1 MRVTILSIGDELL
14 SGKTVNTNANY
25 ISLVL
30 DGLGCEIVKQV
41 TVADRKNDI
50 LDCLTDLFKMPI
62 DLILCTGGLGPTSD
76 DITLDVIFSFF
87 NSKKLFDDKYWIKL
101 MNKFSN
107 IGIPISKSHKKQAV
121 VPDNGSIIPNSIG
134 TARGFQFE
142 KNKIVFIAM
151 PGVPSEMQA
160 MMNDTIIPMVKSKIV
175 KSKYVATIRT
185 TGAAETILHDL
196 INKNND
202 DDDDN
207 INIGY
212 YPSVYGVDIRLVGKD
227 LNKLNNI
234 KENIANT
241 VSDYFYTFS
250 DHNLEEIVVNK
261 LIKHQFTIATAESCT
276 GGLIGNRIT
285 EVPGSS
291 NVYKGSIVAYSNSVK
306 INNLGIDKN
315 NLEKYGAVSREIAG
329 EMARQ
334 VRKTFNS
341 KIGVSTTG
349 IAGPGGSTKEKPIGL
364 VYVALSS
371 KEDLVIKKYNFHSNR
386 NKNKIR
392 SSQAV
397 LKIIQD
403 YCENYE

>member
-134 TARGFQFE
+134 TARGLQFE

-185 TGAAETILHDL
+185 TGASETILYDL
-196 INKNND
+196 INKNN
-202 DDDDN
+202 DDDN

-234 KENIANT
+234 KENIAKT

-250 DHNLEEIVVNK
+250 ENNLEEIVVSK

-315 NLEKYGAVSREIAG
+315 NLKKYGAVSREIAG

-334 VRKTFNS
+334 VRKIFNS

-349 IAGPGGSTKEKPIGL
+349 IAGPGGGTKEKPIGL

-403 YCENYE
+403 YCENNE

>member
-1 MRVTILSIGDELL
+1 MKVAILSIGDELL
-14 SGKTVNTNANY
+14 SGKTINTNANY

-30 DGLGCEIVKQV
+30 DDLGCEIVKQV
-41 TVADRKNDI
+41 TVADRKSDI

-76 DITLDVIFSFF
+76 DITLEVIFSFF

-107 IGIPISKSHKKQAV
+107 IGIPISKSNKKQAV

-151 PGVPSEMQA
+151 PGVPSEMKA
-160 MMNDTIIPMVKSKIV
+160 MMNDTIIPMVESKIV

-185 TGAAETILHDL
+185 TGAAETILYDL
-196 INKNND
+196 INKNN
-202 DDDDN
+202 DDDN

-212 YPSVYGVDIRLVGKD
+212 YPSVYGVDIRLAGKD

-241 VSDYFYTFS
+241 VSDYYYTFS
-250 DHNLEEIVVNK
+250 EHNLEEIVVNK

-315 NLEKYGAVSREIAG
+315 NLKKYGAVSREIAG

-334 VRKTFNS
+334 VRKIFNS

-349 IAGPGGSTKEKPIGL
+349 IAGPGGGTKEKPIGL

-371 KEDLVIKKYNFHSNR
+371 KEDLVIKEYNFHSNR

>member
-107 IGIPISKSHKKQAV
+107 IGIPISKSNKKQAV

-160 MMNDTIIPMVKSKIV
+160 MMNDTIIPMVESKIV

-185 TGAAETILHDL
+185 TGAAETILYDL
-196 INKNND
+196 INKNN
-202 DDDDN
+202 DDDN

-234 KENIANT
+234 KENIAET

-250 DHNLEEIVVNK
+250 ENNLEEIVVNK

-349 IAGPGGSTKEKPIGL
+349 IAGPGGGTKEKPIGL

>member
-185 TGAAETILHDL
+185 TGAAETILYDL
-196 INKNND
+196 INKNN
-202 DDDDN
+202 DDDN

-349 IAGPGGSTKEKPIGL
+349 IAGPGGGTKEKPIGL

>member
-41 TVADRKNDI
+41 TVADRKSDI

-107 IGIPISKSHKKQAV
+107 IGIPISKSNKKQAV

-160 MMNDTIIPMVKSKIV
+160 MMNDTIIPMVESKIV

-185 TGAAETILHDL
+185 TGAAETILYDL
-196 INKNND
+196 INKNN
-202 DDDDN
+202 DDDN

-234 KENIANT
+234 KENIAKT
-241 VSDYFYTFS
+241 VSDYYYTFS
-250 DHNLEEIVVNK
+250 EHNLEEIVVNK

-315 NLEKYGAVSREIAG
+315 NLKKYGAVSREIAG

-349 IAGPGGSTKEKPIGL
+349 IAGPGGGTKEKPIGL

>member
-1 MRVTILSIGDELL
+1 MRVAILSIGDELL

-41 TVADRKNDI
+41 TVADRKSDI

-107 IGIPISKSHKKQAV
+107 IGIPISKSNKKQAV

-160 MMNDTIIPMVKSKIV
+160 MMNDTIIPMVESKIV

-185 TGAAETILHDL
+185 TGAAETILYDL
-196 INKNND
+196 INKNN
-202 DDDDN
+202 DDDN

-241 VSDYFYTFS
+241 VSDYYYTFS
-250 DHNLEEIVVNK
+250 EHNLEEIVVNK

-315 NLEKYGAVSREIAG
+315 NLKKYGAVSREIAG

-334 VRKTFNS
+334 VRKIFNS

-349 IAGPGGSTKEKPIGL
+349 IAGPGGGTKEKPIGL

>member
-1 MRVTILSIGDELL
+1 MRVAILSIGDELL

-30 DGLGCEIVKQV
+30 DGLGCEIVKQI
-41 TVADRKNDI
+41 TVADRKSDI

-107 IGIPISKSHKKQAV
+107 IGIPISKSNKKQAV

-151 PGVPSEMQA
+151 PGVPSEMKA
-160 MMNDTIIPMVKSKIV
+160 MMNDTIIPMVESKIV

-185 TGAAETILHDL
+185 TGAAETILYDL
-196 INKNND
+196 INKNN
-202 DDDDN
+202 DDDN

-212 YPSVYGVDIRLVGKD
+212 YPSVYGVDIRLAGKD

-241 VSDYFYTFS
+241 VSDYYYTFS
-250 DHNLEEIVVNK
+250 EHNLEEIVVNK

-315 NLEKYGAVSREIAG
+315 NLKKYGAVSREIAG
-329 EMARQ
+329 EMAKQ
-334 VRKTFNS
+334 VRKIFNS

-349 IAGPGGSTKEKPIGL
+349 IAGPGGGTKEKPIGL

>member
-1 MRVTILSIGDELL
+1 MRVAILSIGDELL

-185 TGAAETILHDL
+185 TGAAETILYDL
-196 INKNND
+196 INKNN
-202 DDDDN
+202 DDDN

-241 VSDYFYTFS
+241 VSDYYYTS
-250 DHNLEEIVVNK
+250 SEHNLEEIVVNK

-306 INNLGIDKN
+306 INNLGIDIN

>member
-1 MRVTILSIGDELL
+1 MKVAILSIGDELL
-14 SGKTVNTNANY
+14 SGKTINTNANY

-30 DGLGCEIVKQV
+30 DDLGCEIVKQV
-41 TVADRKNDI
+41 TVADRKSDI

-76 DITLDVIFSFF
+76 DITLEVIFSFF

-101 MNKFSN
+101 MNKYSN
-107 IGIPISKSHKKQAV
+107 IGIPISKSNKKQAV
-121 VPDNGSIIPNSIG
+121 VPDNGSIIPNPIG

-151 PGVPSEMQA
+151 PGVPSEMKA
-160 MMNDTIIPMVKSKIV
+160 MMNDTIIPMVESKIV
-175 KSKYVATIRT
+175 KNKYMATIRT
-185 TGAAETILHDL
+185 TGGAETIIYDL
-196 INKNND
+196 INENND
-202 DDDDN
+202 YNN

-212 YPSVYGVDIRLVGKD
+212 YPSVYGVDIRLVSKN
-227 LNKLNNI
+227 LNKLNTI
-234 KENIANT
+234 KENIANII
-241 VSDYFYTFS
+241 SEYFYTFS
-250 DHNLEEIVVNK
+250 ENSLEYIVVNN

-285 EVPGSS
+285 EVSGSS

-306 INNLGIDKN
+306 INNLGINKN
-315 NLEKYGAVSREIAG
+315 NLKKYGAVSREVAG
-329 EMARQ
+329 EMASQ
-334 VRKTFNS
+334 VRKIFNS

-349 IAGPGGSTKEKPIGL
+349 IAGPSGGTKEKPIGL

>member
-202 DDDDN
+202 DDN

-397 LKIIQD
+397 LKIIHD

>member
-107 IGIPISKSHKKQAV
+107 IGIPISKSNKKQAV

-160 MMNDTIIPMVKSKIV
+160 MMNDTIIPMVESKIV

-185 TGAAETILHDL
+185 TGAAETILYDL
-196 INKNND
+196 INKNN
-202 DDDDN
+202 DDDN

-349 IAGPGGSTKEKPIGL
+349 IAGPGGGTKEKPIGL

>member
-1 MRVTILSIGDELL
+1 MKVAILSIGDELL
-14 SGKTVNTNANY
+14 SGKTINTNANY
-25 ISLVL
+25 ISLAL

-41 TVADRKNDI
+41 TVADRKSDI

-76 DITLDVIFSFF
+76 DITLEVIFSFF

-101 MNKFSN
+101 MNKYSN
-107 IGIPISKSHKKQAV
+107 IGIPISKSNKKQAV
-121 VPDNGSIIPNSIG
+121 VPDNGSIIPNPIG

-151 PGVPSEMQA
+151 PGVPSEMKA
-160 MMNDTIIPMVKSKIV
+160 MMNDTIIPMVESKIV
-175 KSKYVATIRT
+175 KNKYMATIRT
-185 TGAAETILHDL
+185 TGGAETIIYDL
-196 INKNND
+196 INENND
-202 DDDDN
+202 YNN

-212 YPSVYGVDIRLVGKD
+212 YPSVYGVDIRLVGKN
-227 LNKLNNI
+227 LNKLNTI
-234 KENIANT
+234 KENIANII
-241 VSDYFYTFS
+241 SEYFYTFS
-250 DHNLEEIVVNK
+250 ENSLEYIVVNN

-285 EVPGSS
+285 EVSGSS

-306 INNLGIDKN
+306 INNLGINKN
-315 NLEKYGAVSREIAG
+315 NLKKYGAVSREVAG
-329 EMARQ
+329 EMASQ
-334 VRKTFNS
+334 VRKIFNS

-349 IAGPGGSTKEKPIGL
+349 IAGPSGGTKEKPIGL
-364 VYVALSS
+364 VYIALSS

-386 NKNKIR
+386 NKNKIQ

>member
-41 TVADRKNDI
+41 TVADRKSDI

-107 IGIPISKSHKKQAV
+107 IGIPISKSNKKQAV

-160 MMNDTIIPMVKSKIV
+160 MMNDTIIPMVESKIV

-185 TGAAETILHDL
+185 TGAAETILYDL
-196 INKNND
+196 INKNN
-202 DDDDN
+202 DDDN

-241 VSDYFYTFS
+241 VSDYYYTFS
-250 DHNLEEIVVNK
+250 EHNLEEIVVNK

-349 IAGPGGSTKEKPIGL
+349 IAGPGGGTKEKPIGL

>member
-14 SGKTVNTNANY
+14 SGKTLNTNANY

-41 TVADRKNDI
+41 TVADRKSDI

-107 IGIPISKSHKKQAV
+107 IGIPISKSNKKQAV

-160 MMNDTIIPMVKSKIV
+160 MMNDTIIPMVESKIV

-185 TGAAETILHDL
+185 TGAAETILYDL
-196 INKNND
+196 INKNN
-202 DDDDN
+202 DDDN

-241 VSDYFYTFS
+241 VSDYYYTFS
-250 DHNLEEIVVNK
+250 EHNLEEIVVNK

-349 IAGPGGSTKEKPIGL
+349 IAGPDGGTKEKPVGL

>member
-107 IGIPISKSHKKQAV
+107 IGIPISKSNKKQAV

-185 TGAAETILHDL
+185 TGAAETILYDL
-196 INKNND
+196 INKNN
-202 DDDDN
+202 DDDN

-234 KENIANT
+234 KENIAKT
-241 VSDYFYTFS
+241 VSNYYYTFS
-250 DHNLEEIVVNK
+250 EHNLEEIVVNK

-349 IAGPGGSTKEKPIGL
+349 IAGPGGGTKEKPIGL

-371 KEDLVIKKYNFHSNR
+371 KEDLVIKKYHFHSNR

>member
-1 MRVTILSIGDELL
+1 MKVAILSIGDELL
-14 SGKTVNTNANY
+14 SGKTINTNANY

-30 DGLGCEIVKQV
+30 DDLGCEIVKQV
-41 TVADRKNDI
+41 TVADRKSDI

-76 DITLDVIFSFF
+76 DITLEVIFSFF

-101 MNKFSN
+101 MNKYSN
-107 IGIPISKSHKKQAV
+107 IGIPISKSNKKQAV
-121 VPDNGSIIPNSIG
+121 VPDNGSIIPNPIG

-151 PGVPSEMQA
+151 PGVPSEMKA
-160 MMNDTIIPMVKSKIV
+160 MMNDTIIPMVESKIV
-175 KSKYVATIRT
+175 KNKYMATIRT
-185 TGAAETILHDL
+185 TGGAETIIYDL
-196 INKNND
+196 INENND
-202 DDDDN
+202 YNN

-212 YPSVYGVDIRLVGKD
+212 YPSVYGVDIRLVGKN
-227 LNKLNNI
+227 LNKLNTI
-234 KENIANT
+234 KENIANII
-241 VSDYFYTFS
+241 SEYFYTFS
-250 DHNLEEIVVNK
+250 ENSLEYIVVNN

-285 EVPGSS
+285 EVSGSS

-306 INNLGIDKN
+306 INNLGINKN
-315 NLEKYGAVSREIAG
+315 NLKKYGAVSREVAG
-329 EMARQ
+329 EMASQ
-334 VRKTFNS
+334 VRKIFNS

-349 IAGPGGSTKEKPIGL
+349 IAGPSGGTNEKPIGL

>member
-1 MRVTILSIGDELL
+1 MKVAILSIGDELL
-14 SGKTVNTNANY
+14 SGKTINTNANY

-30 DGLGCEIVKQV
+30 DDLGCEIVKQV
-41 TVADRKNDI
+41 TVADRKSDI

-76 DITLDVIFSFF
+76 DITLEVIFSFF

-101 MNKFSN
+101 MNKYSN
-107 IGIPISKSHKKQAV
+107 IGIPISKSNKKQAV
-121 VPDNGSIIPNSIG
+121 VPDNGSIIPNPIG

-151 PGVPSEMQA
+151 PGVPSEMKA
-160 MMNDTIIPMVKSKIV
+160 MMNDTIIPMVESKIV
-175 KSKYVATIRT
+175 KNKYMATIRT
-185 TGAAETILHDL
+185 TGGAETIIYDL
-196 INKNND
+196 INENND
-202 DDDDN
+202 YNN

-212 YPSVYGVDIRLVGKD
+212 YPSVYGVDIRLVGKN
-227 LNKLNNI
+227 LNKLNTI
-234 KENIANT
+234 KENIANII
-241 VSDYFYTFS
+241 SEYFYTFS
-250 DHNLEEIVVNK
+250 ENSLEYIVVNN

-285 EVPGSS
+285 EVSGSS

-306 INNLGIDKN
+306 INNLGINKN
-315 NLEKYGAVSREIAG
+315 NLKKYGAVSREVAG
-329 EMARQ
+329 EMASQ
-334 VRKTFNS
+334 VRKIFNS

-349 IAGPGGSTKEKPIGL
+349 IAGPSGGTKEKPIGL

>member
-1 MRVTILSIGDELL
+1 MKVAILSIGDELL

-41 TVADRKNDI
+41 TVADRKSDI

-107 IGIPISKSHKKQAV
+107 IGIPISKSNKKQAV

-160 MMNDTIIPMVKSKIV
+160 MMNDTIIPMVESKIV

-185 TGAAETILHDL
+185 TGAAETILYDL

-202 DDDDN
+202 DYN

-212 YPSVYGVDIRLVGKD
+212 YPSVYGVDIRLVGND

-241 VSDYFYTFS
+241 VSDYYYTFS
-250 DHNLEEIVVNK
+250 EYNLEEVVVNN

-349 IAGPGGSTKEKPIGL
+349 IAGPGGGTKEKPIGL

>member
-1 MRVTILSIGDELL
+1 
-14 SGKTVNTNANY
+14 
-25 ISLVL
+25 
-30 DGLGCEIVKQV
+30 
-41 TVADRKNDI
+41 
-50 LDCLTDLFKMPI
+50 
-62 DLILCTGGLGPTSD
+62 
-76 DITLDVIFSFF
+76 
-87 NSKKLFDDKYWIKL
+87 
-101 MNKFSN
+101 
-107 IGIPISKSHKKQAV
+107 
-121 VPDNGSIIPNSIG
+121 
-134 TARGFQFE
+134 
-142 KNKIVFIAM
+142 
-151 PGVPSEMQA
+151 
-160 MMNDTIIPMVKSKIV
+160 MMNDTIIPMVESKIV
-175 KSKYVATIRT
+175 ISKYVATIRT
-185 TGAAETILHDL
+185 TGAAETILYDL
-196 INKNND
+196 INKNN
-202 DDDDN
+202 DDDN

-234 KENIANT
+234 KERIANT
-241 VSDYFYTFS
+241 VSDYYYTFS
-250 DHNLEEIVVNK
+250 EHNLEEIVVDN

-349 IAGPGGSTKEKPIGL
+349 IAGPGGGTKEKPIGL

>member
-107 IGIPISKSHKKQAV
+107 IGIPISKSNKKQAV

-160 MMNDTIIPMVKSKIV
+160 MMNDTIIPMVESKIV

-185 TGAAETILHDL
+185 TGAAETILYDL
-196 INKNND
+196 INKNN
-202 DDDDN
+202 DDDN

-241 VSDYFYTFS
+241 VSDYYYTFS
-250 DHNLEEIVVNK
+250 EHNLEEIVVNK

-349 IAGPGGSTKEKPIGL
+349 IAGPGGGTKEKPIGL

>member
-1 MRVTILSIGDELL
+1 MRVAILSIGDELL

-41 TVADRKNDI
+41 TVADRKSDI

-107 IGIPISKSHKKQAV
+107 IGIPISKSNKKQAV

-160 MMNDTIIPMVKSKIV
+160 MMNDTIIPMVESKIV

-185 TGAAETILHDL
+185 TGAAETILYDL
-196 INKNND
+196 INKNN
-202 DDDDN
+202 DDDN

-212 YPSVYGVDIRLVGKD
+212 YPSVYGVDIRLAGKD

-241 VSDYFYTFS
+241 VSDYYYTFS
-250 DHNLEEIVVNK
+250 EHNLEEIVVNK

-315 NLEKYGAVSREIAG
+315 NLKKYGAVSREIAG
-329 EMARQ
+329 EMAKQ
-334 VRKTFNS
+334 VRKIFNS

-349 IAGPGGSTKEKPIGL
+349 IAGPGGGTKEKPIGL

>member
-107 IGIPISKSHKKQAV
+107 IGIPISKSNKKQAV

-160 MMNDTIIPMVKSKIV
+160 MMNDTIIPMVESKIV

-185 TGAAETILHDL
+185 TGAAETILYDL
-196 INKNND
+196 INKNN
-202 DDDDN
+202 DDDN

-234 KENIANT
+234 KENIAKT
-241 VSDYFYTFS
+241 VSNYYYTFS
-250 DHNLEEIVVNK
+250 EHNLEEIVVNK

-349 IAGPGGSTKEKPIGL
+349 IAGPGGGTKEKPVGL

>member
-1 MRVTILSIGDELL
+1 MRVSILSIGDELL

-41 TVADRKNDI
+41 TVADRKSDI

-107 IGIPISKSHKKQAV
+107 IGIPISKSNKKQAV

-160 MMNDTIIPMVKSKIV
+160 MMNDTIIPMVESKIV

-185 TGAAETILHDL
+185 TGAAETILYDL
-196 INKNND
+196 INKNN
-202 DDDDN
+202 DDDN

-234 KENIANT
+234 KENIAKT
-241 VSDYFYTFS
+241 VSDYYYTFS
-250 DHNLEEIVVNK
+250 EHNLEEIVVNK

-349 IAGPGGSTKEKPIGL
+349 IAGPGGGTKEKPIGL

>member
-160 MMNDTIIPMVKSKIV
+160 MMNDTIIPMVESKIV

-185 TGAAETILHDL
+185 TGAAETILYDL
-196 INKNND
+196 INKNN
-202 DDDDN
+202 DDDN

-285 EVPGSS
+285 EVSGSS

-403 YCENYE
+403 YCKNYE

>member
-1 MRVTILSIGDELL
+1 MRVAILSIGDELL

-41 TVADRKNDI
+41 TVADRKSDV

-62 DLILCTGGLGPTSD
+62 DLILCTGGLGPTND

-107 IGIPISKSHKKQAV
+107 IGIPISKSNKKQAV

-151 PGVPSEMQA
+151 PGVPSEMKA
-160 MMNDTIIPMVKSKIV
+160 MMNDTIIPMVESKIV

-185 TGAAETILHDL
+185 TGAAETILFDL
-196 INKNND
+196 INKNN
-202 DDDDN
+202 DDDN

-212 YPSVYGVDIRLVGKD
+212 YPSVYGVDIRLAGKD

-241 VSDYFYTFS
+241 VSDYYYTFS
-250 DHNLEEIVVNK
+250 EHNLEEIVVNK

-329 EMARQ
+329 EMAKQ
-334 VRKTFNS
+334 VRKIFNS

-349 IAGPGGSTKEKPIGL
+349 IAGPGGGTKEKPIGL

-371 KEDLVIKKYNFHSNR
+371 KEDLVIKEYNFHSNR

>member
-1 MRVTILSIGDELL
+1 MKVAILSIGDELL
-14 SGKTVNTNANY
+14 SGKTINTNANY

-30 DGLGCEIVKQV
+30 DDLGCKIVKQV
-41 TVADRKNDI
+41 TVADRKSDI

-76 DITLDVIFSFF
+76 DITLEVIFSFF

-101 MNKFSN
+101 MNKYSN
-107 IGIPISKSHKKQAV
+107 IGIPISKSNKKQAV
-121 VPDNGSIIPNSIG
+121 VPDNGSIIPNPIG

-151 PGVPSEMQA
+151 PGVPSEMKA
-160 MMNDTIIPMVKSKIV
+160 MMNDTIIPMVESKIV
-175 KSKYVATIRT
+175 KNKYMATIRT
-185 TGAAETILHDL
+185 TGGAETIIYDL
-196 INKNND
+196 INENND
-202 DDDDN
+202 YNN

-212 YPSVYGVDIRLVGKD
+212 YPSVYGVDIRLVGKN
-227 LNKLNNI
+227 LNKLNTI
-234 KENIANT
+234 KENIANII
-241 VSDYFYTFS
+241 SEYFYTFS
-250 DHNLEEIVVNK
+250 ENSLEYIVVNN

-285 EVPGSS
+285 EVSGSS

-306 INNLGIDKN
+306 INNLGINKN
-315 NLEKYGAVSREIAG
+315 NLKKYGAVSREVAG
-329 EMARQ
+329 EMASQ
-334 VRKTFNS
+334 VRKIFNS

-349 IAGPGGSTKEKPIGL
+349 IAGPSGGTNEKPIGL

>member
-1 MRVTILSIGDELL
+1 MRVAILSIGDELL

-41 TVADRKNDI
+41 TVADRKSDV

-107 IGIPISKSHKKQAV
+107 IGIPISKSNKKQAV

-160 MMNDTIIPMVKSKIV
+160 MMNDTIIPMVESKIV

-185 TGAAETILHDL
+185 TGAAETILYDL
-196 INKNND
+196 INKNN
-202 DDDDN
+202 DDDN

-212 YPSVYGVDIRLVGKD
+212 YPSVYGVDIRLAGKD

-241 VSDYFYTFS
+241 VSDYYYTFS
-250 DHNLEEIVVNK
+250 EHNLEEIVVNK

-329 EMARQ
+329 EMAKQ
-334 VRKTFNS
+334 VRKIFNS

-349 IAGPGGSTKEKPIGL
+349 IAGPGGGTKEKPIGL

>member
-160 MMNDTIIPMVKSKIV
+160 MMNDTIIPMVESKIV

-185 TGAAETILHDL
+185 TGAAETILYDL
-196 INKNND
+196 INKNNN
-202 DDDDN
+202 DDN

-227 LNKLNNI
+227 LNKLNDI
-234 KENIANT
+234 KENIAKT
-241 VSDYFYTFS
+241 VGDYYYTFS
-250 DHNLEEIVVNK
+250 EHNLEEIVVKN

-306 INNLGIDKN
+306 INNLGINKN

-349 IAGPGGSTKEKPIGL
+349 IAGPGGGTKEKPIGL

>member
-160 MMNDTIIPMVKSKIV
+160 MMNDTIIPMVESKIV

-185 TGAAETILHDL
+185 TGAAETILYDL
-196 INKNND
+196 INKNNN
-202 DDDDN
+202 DDN

-234 KENIANT
+234 KENIAKT
-241 VSDYFYTFS
+241 VSDYYYTFS
-250 DHNLEEIVVNK
+250 EHNLEEIVVNK

-334 VRKTFNS
+334 VRKSFNS

-349 IAGPGGSTKEKPIGL
+349 IAGPGGGTKEKPIGL

>member
-1 MRVTILSIGDELL
+1 MKVAILSIGDELL

-41 TVADRKNDI
+41 TIADRKSDI

-107 IGIPISKSHKKQAV
+107 IGIPISKSNKKQAV

-142 KNKIVFIAM
+142 KNEIVFIAM

-160 MMNDTIIPMVKSKIV
+160 MMNDTIIPMVESKIV
-175 KSKYVATIRT
+175 KSKYRATIRT
-185 TGAAETILHDL
+185 TGAAETILYDL

-202 DDDDN
+202 DYN

-212 YPSVYGVDIRLVGKD
+212 YPSVYGVDIRLVGND

-241 VSDYFYTFS
+241 VSDYYYTFS
-250 DHNLEEIVVNK
+250 EYNLEEVVVNN

-349 IAGPGGSTKEKPIGL
+349 IAGPGGGTKEKPIGL